1 MPRTLPTPTDAASP
15 LADSLAALGAI
26 VRNQRARGR
35 MRIDD
40 AAALSHVSADV
51 LSRLENGKP
60 ITLDK
65 LMLLLNGLGLRLLV
79 LPARDAERLQT
90 EWAMSSRGGETP
102 SEPRPSAPSPKR
114 TSRST

>member
-1 MPRTLPTPTDAASP
+1 MS
-15 LADSLAALGAI
+15 ALGTI

-65 LMLLLNGLGLRLLV
+65 LMLLLDGLGLKMLV
-79 LPARDAERLQT
+79 VPARDADRFQAGL
-90 EWAMSSRGGETP
+90 AAL
-102 SEPRPSAPSPKR
+102 APEVDASHDQ
-114 TSRST
+114 